1 MILLGV
7 PYTGGSLV
15 CHRLGASSSLT
26 LGRTLGAAADPQQ
39 QPALRLHLAAAALK
53 QRCRRPFS
61 CGATRWRGAQ
71 ARLLLQ
77 HCQWVVLRVR
87 SEAAEVAPTAQ
98 PRPPA
103 HQADKSVIA
112 PLGGRVRERPAQAV
126 RPEGLL
132 LVPGQVKVFCRLGW
146 RACASWCHR

>member
-1 MILLGV
+1 MGV
-7 PYTGGSLV
+7 GGGIRVGGENAARDDDHHKDEEGSDV
-15 CHRLGASSSLT
+15 SS
-26 LGRTLGAAADPQQ
+26 Q
-39 QPALRLHLAAAALK
+39 AAALK

-61 CGATRWRGAQ
+61 SGANRWRGAQ

-77 HCQWVVLRVR
+77 HRQWVVLSVC

-103 HQADKSVIA
+103 HQADKRVIA

-126 RPEGLL
+126 RPQGLL
-132 LVPGQVKVFCRLGW
+132 LVPGQVKVLQARLESLRKLVPLIDLVHAPNG
-146 RACASWCHR
+146 